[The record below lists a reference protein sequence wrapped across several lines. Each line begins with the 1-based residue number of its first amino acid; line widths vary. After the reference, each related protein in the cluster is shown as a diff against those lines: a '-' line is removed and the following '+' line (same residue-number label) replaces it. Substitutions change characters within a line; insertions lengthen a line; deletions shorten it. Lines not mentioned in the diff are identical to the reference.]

1 MKARV
6 SQILFVTLFTLLLA
20 GNTNAKGAEVVTA
33 SSIENE
39 QETAL
44 EVENWMVN
52 ENRWIFLT
60 NTIVLEAEAEKELFL
75 EDWMTN
81 ETFWI
86 SNDLETEL
94 ETENEQE
101 MNLEP
106 WMYNANYW
114 RVD

>member
-1 MKARV
+1 MKTIV
-6 SQILFVTLFTLLLA
+6 SKILFATLFTLLVA
-20 GNTNAKGAEVVTA
+20 GNINAKGAEAGTA
-33 SSIENE
+33 SSLENE

-86 SNDLETEL
+86 SNDLETE
-94 ETENEQE
+94 NEQE

>member
-6 SQILFVTLFTLLLA
+6 SQILFIALFTLLLA
-20 GNTNAKGAEVVTA
+20 GNISAKGAGVVAT
-33 SSIENE
+33 SSFENE
-39 QETAL
+39 HETAL

-52 ENRWIFLT
+52 DNYWIYPA
-60 NTIVLEAEAEKELFL
+60 NTIILEAEAENELFL
-75 EDWMTN
+75 EGWMTN
-81 ETFWI
+81 ETFWV
-86 SNDLETEL
+86 SNDT

-114 RVD
+114 KGD

>member
-1 MKARV
+1 MKTIV
-6 SQILFVTLFTLLLA
+6 SQILFATLFTLLVA
-20 GNTNAKGAEVVTA
+20 GNINAKGAEAGTA
-33 SSIENE
+33 SSLENE

-44 EVENWMVN
+44 KVENWMVN
-52 ENRWIFLT
+52 ENCWASFT
-60 NTIVLEAEAEKELFL
+60 NTTVLNTEAERELSL

-81 ETFWI
+81 DTFWV
-86 SNDLETEL
+86 SDNLETG
-94 ETENEQE
+94 NEQE